1 MNYRLVSHS
10 QVPRLSAQLASL
22 SNLAFAEYEGAPQVD
37 EAFIDWYLR
46 RPGSTPDLCVAALY
60 DEQLVANV
68 LVALQTL
75 NIGGEFILC
84 GLVDTVATH
93 PDYRQQGL
101 ARRLMYM
108 AHELMRQH
116 GALASVLYTNPANHP
131 YQFYSRMGYFTRA
144 QAGMLTGTR
153 PARSGHCTVRRMAA
167 KEAPSVRALVN
178 DRYSSYEG
186 FTPLDE
192 NMWHWH
198 RDSRPANM
206 PDQIIVAEA
215 DGVLVG
221 TAALADVEVLLDDN
235 KSKVTVLS
243 DAIYPD
249 IACLRE
255 MLSLAPQEK
264 LMSLQ
269 ALDAPERQDLEQL
282 GFVTSVGEVSMILP
296 LDDYVKRLMHNTLR
310 PWYVMVES
318 VVGA

>member
-1 MNYRLVSHS
+1 MNYRLVTHA

-46 RPGSTPDLCVAALY
+46 RPGSTPGLCIAALY
-60 DEQLVANV
+60 GEQLVANV
-68 LVALQTL
+68 LVALQPL

-93 PDYRQQGL
+93 PDHRQQGL
-101 ARRLMYM
+101 ARRLMDM
-108 AHELMRQH
+108 AHELMREH
-116 GALASVLYTNPANHP
+116 GALAGVLYTNPANHP
-131 YQFYSRMGYFTRA
+131 YQFYSRMGYYTRA

-153 PARSGHCTVRRMAA
+153 PTPCGECTVRPMAVG
-167 KEAPSVRALVN
+167 EAAAVRSLIN
-178 DRYSSYEG
+178 DHYSSYEG

-192 NMWHWH
+192 ALWHWH

-215 DGVLVG
+215 GGALVG
-221 TAALADVEVLLDDN
+221 TAALADVEVLLGET
-235 KSKVTVLS
+235 KSEVTVLS
-243 DAIYPD
+243 DAVYPD
-249 IACLRE
+249 VACLRE

-269 ALDAPERQDLEQL
+269 ALDAPEREDLEQL

-296 LDDYVKRLMHNTLR
+296 LDGHVKHLMHNTLR

>member
-1 MNYRLVSHS
+1 MNYRLVTHA

-37 EAFIDWYLR
+37 ESFIDWYLQ
-46 RPGSTPDLCVAALY
+46 RPGSTPELCVAALY
-60 DEQLVANV
+60 GDELAANV
-68 LVALQTL
+68 LVALQPL

-93 PDYRQQGL
+93 PDHRRQGL
-101 ARRLMYM
+101 ARKLMDM

-153 PARSGHCTVRRMAA
+153 PAPPQTSTVRPMAA
-167 KEAPSVRALVN
+167 GEATAVRALIN
-178 DRYSSYEG
+178 HHYSGYEG
-186 FTPLDE
+186 FTPVDDAL
-192 NMWHWH
+192 WHWH
-198 RDSRPANM
+198 REQRPASM
-206 PDQIIVAEA
+206 PDQIIVAEV
-215 DGVLVG
+215 DGKLVG
-221 TAALADVEVLLDDN
+221 TATLAEVEVLLGEA

-243 DAIYPD
+243 DAVYPD
-249 IACLRE
+249 LSCFRE

-269 ALDAPERQDLEQL
+269 ALDAPERRDLEQL

-296 LDDYVKRLMHNTLR
+296 FDDRVLGLMHNPLR

-318 VVGA
+318 VVGV